1 MAHIQPSEQKS
12 NMHNIS
18 AISKASNN
26 MHHLRS
32 SSIEGLAQQL
42 MDVAESPPNEDAGQV
57 AKGAADWLGLQN
69 IENKPG
75 DIHVESLGE
84 GDGFN
89 S

>member
-1 MAHIQPSEQKS
+1 
-12 NMHNIS
+12 MHNIS

-57 AKGAADWLGLQN
+57 AKGAADWLGL
-69 IENKPG
+69 
-75 DIHVESLGE
+75 
-84 GDGFN
+84 
-89 S
+89 